1 MKIVEVECGAQ
12 LFLGRVFGH
21 DFKVSHAVGIRQSM
35 PAGVPVVLDFPWSG
49 HVMNACPFI
58 LGVAVSLCFIHSLSG
73 CNFIIVIGC
82 LGGPYPNLWWQCPM
96 PWLYQGFSPQLHLQ
110 SGAGSTLIPVSMC
123 QGLVTQLVDSIG
135 ISSREPRL
143 IFTAGAMGVG
153 KSHVIR
159 WMKEKD
165 LLPLHDFAAGLHK
178 PVIFCQKPSRIF
190 LSFSELFPAQPRRRQ
205 CDDRFFSSAA
215 KSRSSGLHQS

>member
-1 MKIVEVECGAQ
+1 MKIVEVECDAQ

-21 DFKVSHAVGIRQSM
+21 DFKVSHAVESGRWICKHSS
-35 PAGVPVVLDFPWSG
+35 GGTSCSGFPLVRKC
-49 HVMNACPFI
+49 HE
-58 LGVAVSLCFIHSLSG
+58 
-73 CNFIIVIGC
+73 CNFIKVIEC
-82 LGGPYPNLWWQCPM
+82 LGGPYHNLWWQCQM

-110 SGAGSTLIPVSMC
+110 SGAGSTLIPVSTC

-165 LLPLHDFAAGLHK
+165 ILPLHDLTAGLHK
-178 PVIFCQKPSRIF
+178 PITFCQKPSRMF
-190 LSFSELFPAQPRRRQ
+190 CLFPAQPRRRQ
-205 CDDRFFSSAA
+205 CDDLFFSSAA

>member
-1 MKIVEVECGAQ
+1 MPLESGRWICKHASGGYQ
-12 LFLGRVFGH
+12 LFWISLGQE
-21 DFKVSHAVGIRQSM
+21 I
-35 PAGVPVVLDFPWSG
+35 
-49 HVMNACPFI
+49 VMNACPFI

-82 LGGPYPNLWWQCPM
+82 LGGPYPNLCWQ
-96 PWLYQGFSPQLHLQ
+96 LHQGFSPRLHLQ

-165 LLPLHDFAAGLHK
+165 ILPLHDFAAGLHK
-178 PVIFCQKPSRIF
+178 PVIFCQNLAAF
-190 LSFSELFPAQPRRRQ
+190 LSFSCTTKTQTV
-205 CDDRFFSSAA
+205 
-215 KSRSSGLHQS
+215 

>member
-1 MKIVEVECGAQ
+1 MTHSYFWAEYLVTISRSAMPVES
-12 LFLGRVFGH
+12 GRWICKHSSGGT
-21 DFKVSHAVGIRQSM
+21 SCSG
-35 PAGVPVVLDFPWSG
+35 FPLVRKC
-49 HVMNACPFI
+49 HE
-58 LGVAVSLCFIHSLSG
+58 
-73 CNFIIVIGC
+73 CNFIKVIEC
-82 LGGPYPNLWWQCPM
+82 LGGPYHNLWWQCQM

-110 SGAGSTLIPVSMC
+110 SGAGSTPIPVSTC

-165 LLPLHDFAAGLHK
+165 ILPLHDFAAGLHK
-178 PVIFCQKPSRIF
+178 PITFCQKPSRMF
-190 LSFSELFPAQPRRRQ
+190 CLFPAQPRRRQ
-205 CDDRFFSSAA
+205 CDDLFFSSAA